1 MGDRNNDYSEI
12 KSTLDEIGR
21 AFEEFREA
29 NDEAL
34 EKKASGEAFSE
45 IETKVEKINGVLGT
59 LEEKRRD
66 TERRW
71 EADRAR
77 IEELEKILA
86 TGGSIGS
93 KKVVE
98 QHNSAFLKFIASGG
112 RGNALDKLYEA
123 ERKYV
128 SMLPE
133 EKQVNLAS
141 AAAGE
146 ALVPEIIAAQIE
158 KMELKLS
165 PVRRLINVVPVM
177 STDFKQVVDI
187 GGTASGWLAE
197 TGTRDVTATPTLR
210 VRTPTWGELYAR
222 PQATEWATMDVPG
235 AESWLAESV
244 AEEFVSA
251 EGIAVISGDGSNKPT
266 GFLNTAPVA
275 TPDHSSPLRSAEAL
289 EVIAAPSPDDITEHL
304 LALIGALNPR
314 YRVGAAFTMN
324 SSTLSLVRRAKT
336 AQGDYLWQPSF
347 QSGEPTMIAGYPF
360 EIWEDM
366 ADAGASPAVYPVAFG
381 NWRRGYL
388 LAERSG
394 IRLLVDPYTTIGLI
408 SWWFRRREGGIILNN
423 DAIKIA
429 QR

>member
-1 MGDRNNDYSEI
+1 MPDRNNDYSSI
-12 KSTLDEIGR
+12 KQTIDEIGR
-21 AFEEFREA
+21 AFGEFKEA

-34 EKKASGEAFSE
+34 EKKANSEAFSE
-45 IETKVEKINGVLGT
+45 IETKVEKVNEDLGK
-59 LEEKRRD
+59 LEEKRRKLE
-66 TERRW
+66 TQW

-77 IEELEKILA
+77 IEELERTLA

-93 KKVVE
+93 KKTLEEHRDVFFK
-98 QHNSAFLKFIASGG
+98 FLSSGG
-112 RGNALDKLYEA
+112 RGNALDKLMDA
-123 ERKYV
+123 ERKYR

-146 ALVPEIIAAQIE
+146 ALVPEIISNVIE

-165 PVRRLINVVPVM
+165 PVRRLINVVPVT

-197 TGTRDVTATPTLR
+197 TGTRSVTATPSLR
-210 VRTPTWGELYAR
+210 TRTPTWGELYAR
-222 PQATEWATMDVPG
+222 PQATEWAAMDVPG
-235 AESWLAESV
+235 AEQWLAESV

-251 EGIAVISGDGSNKPT
+251 EGLAVISGDGSNKPT
-266 GFLNTAPVA
+266 GFLNGTPVVTNDWA
-275 TPDHSSPLRSAEAL
+275 SPLRSAEVL
-289 EVIAAPSPDDITEHL
+289 EYIAAPSPDDITEHVL
-304 LALIGALNPR
+304 SLIYALNSR
-314 YRVGAAFTMN
+314 YRMGAAFTMN
-324 SSTLSLVRRAKT
+324 SSTLSLIRRAKT
-336 AQGDYLWQPSF
+336 SQGDYLWQPSF
-347 QSGEPTMIAGYPF
+347 QQGEPTMIAGYPF
-360 EIWEDM
+360 EVWEDM
-366 ADAGASPAVYPVAFG
+366 ADAGASPAVYPIAFG

-394 IRLLVDPYTTIGLI
+394 IRVLVDPYTTIGLI

-423 DAIKIA
+423 DAIKLA